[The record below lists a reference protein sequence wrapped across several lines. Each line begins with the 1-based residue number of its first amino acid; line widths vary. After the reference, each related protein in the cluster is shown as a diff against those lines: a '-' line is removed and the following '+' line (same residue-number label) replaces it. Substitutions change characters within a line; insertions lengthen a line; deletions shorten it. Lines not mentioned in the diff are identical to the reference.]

1 MIKII
6 QNSIKLIF
14 VLMLINRTLLSQTQL
29 SLSFSQT
36 AVDDW
41 KQGKR
46 QTFEINNSLDSRM
59 NFKIDTFCVQINLKY
74 DIGLL
79 LDKSEKN
86 EKDHLMPT
94 DNNLFGEIVLK
105 YPLNWQIDP
114 YISSSVRTQITESFR
129 LSKDKLIRTAK
140 FWDPVTSQQAIGFSY
155 KHKNDRD
162 FVNFRLGISTKQ
174 IRALYHT
181 QMIDDRTTKDIVE
194 RYREESGIELK
205 TNSFIMIDSSTTYKG
220 SFETFGTFEDMTKWI
235 LELDNEFQIK
245 LWKWFGIIAK
255 IKVFYD
261 ESKSLNTQYN
271 QSLSLGLV
279 GRF

>member
-1 MIKII
+1 MQYLNKII
-6 QNSIKLIF
+6 IF
-14 VLMLINRTLLSQTQL
+14 FICSCCYSQTQL

-46 QTFEINNSLDSRM
+46 QTFEISSSLDSKL
-59 NFKIDTFCVQINLKY
+59 NFKIDTLCIQINLKY

-129 LSKDKLIRTAK
+129 LSKDQLVRTAN

-155 KHKNDRD
+155 KNKLNTD

-181 QMIDDRTTKDIVE
+181 QMTDDRTTKDIQE
-194 RYREESGIELK
+194 RYKEESGIELK
-205 TNSFIMIDSSTTYKG
+205 TNTFIVIDSSTTYKG
-220 SFETFGTFEDMTKWI
+220 SFDAFGTFEDMTKWTI
-235 LELDNEFQIK
+235 EFDSEFQIK
-245 LWKWFGIIAK
+245 IWKWFGIIAK